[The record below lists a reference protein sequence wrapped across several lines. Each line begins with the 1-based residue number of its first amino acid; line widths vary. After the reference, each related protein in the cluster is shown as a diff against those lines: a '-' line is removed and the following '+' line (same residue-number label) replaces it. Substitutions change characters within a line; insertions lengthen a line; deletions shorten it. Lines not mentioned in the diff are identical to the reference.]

1 MRHRTRAATATATIL
16 IGMCAL
22 ASCSSSSGSASD
34 APSDTASSAP
44 TSAAAS
50 PSGPSSA
57 ASSSPAAEPA
67 TITIEKFKFSGP
79 SSVAPGTEIT
89 VKNEDAEA
97 HTVTADTG
105 KAFDVK
111 IDPGKSS
118 TFIAPKAAGSYA
130 YHCTY
135 HSNMHAT
142 LKVS

>member
-1 MRHRTRAATATATIL
+1 MNHSSRVATATAAIS

-22 ASCSSSSGSASD
+22 ASCSTSGSASD
-34 APSDTASSAP
+34 ASSATASSAP

-50 PSGPSSA
+50 PSGPSSSA
-57 ASSSPAAEPA
+57 NGSSAAESA
-67 TITIEKFKFSGP
+67 TITIEKFKYSGP
-79 SSVAPGTEIT
+79 SSVAPNTTIT
-89 VKNEDAEA
+89 VKNEDTEA

-111 IDPGKSS
+111 IDPGKSA
-118 TFIAPKAAGSYA
+118 TFTAPKAAGSYA